1 MNKWTKSFMVSVFAA
16 ASLLTI
22 TSCNTSNKPNTSH
35 TATTKVGYTPLKT
48 AGSTR
53 NVVATGK
60 NALYTKPGTVKG
72 TKLVA
77 SKSKMAKFSSYTP
90 ADADYYEG
98 HRKNQAYKG
107 STYYFRAYGYKVTHT
122 GSVYYRVV
130 TMNGKYRG
138 YVYGGKKVGSFA
150 GGVKKAMTT
159 QPTTI
164 PAIYKDHVVGI
175 HTPGNIW
182 NYPPYTQYK
191 TKSLAQ
197 KSDFIN
203 STIPSKAEFKVTKAV
218 KRTREQDTYY
228 YLKSQKSSVPS
239 GWVSAMRILS
249 YFEIQ

>member
-1 MNKWTKSFMVSVFAA
+1 MNKWTKLFMVSVLAV
-16 ASLLTI
+16 ASLLTL
-22 TSCNTSNKPNTSH
+22 TSCNTTI
-35 TATTKVGYTPLKT
+35 KVGYTPLKT

-60 NALYTKPGTVKG
+60 YALYTQPGTVKG
-72 TKLVA
+72 AKLVA
-77 SKSKMAKFSSYTP
+77 SKSKMAKFSSDDPTGSI
-90 ADADYYEG
+90 YYF
-98 HRKNQAYKG
+98 
-107 STYYFRAYGYKVTHT
+107 STYLFRAYGYKVTHT

-150 GGVKKAMTT
+150 GGVKKAKTT

-175 HTPGNIW
+175 AIPGNIW

-218 KRTREQDTYY
+218 KRTREQDIYY

-239 GWVSAMRILS
+239 GWVSSRRILS